1 MHRASESDASVG
13 GGSLSPRKA
22 DKKER
27 DAVHAVQLFGSV
39 AVSRTF
45 MRLGFKFSIVG
56 LTNSTSL
63 GILSFN

>member
-27 DAVHAVQLFGSV
+27 DAVQLFGSV

-45 MRLGFKFSIVG
+45 MQLGFKFSIVG